1 MSETQL
7 KVSIR
12 VEGELAIIDLQ
23 GEINAFAEAA
33 LINAYMEAS
42 STEAKSLALDFTD
55 VDYINSTGIA
65 LIVSLLAKARKD
77 KQEVLAFGLTDHFQN
92 IFEITRLSDFM
103 QIVRMNQRPGKSL
116 EEDGY
121 GRSQSNE
128 DCPIGDRLGKHHRC
142 SRGDHFLRGERTN
155 ECLHQGH
162 Q

>member
-7 KVSIR
+7 EVSIR

-33 LINAYMEAS
+33 LINAYMDAS

-103 QIVRMNQRPGKSL
+103 QIVPDEAAAL
-116 EEDGY
+116 E
-121 GRSQSNE
+121 
-128 DCPIGDRLGKHHRC
+128 KA
-142 SRGDHFLRGERTN
+142 
-155 ECLHQGH
+155 
-162 Q
+162 